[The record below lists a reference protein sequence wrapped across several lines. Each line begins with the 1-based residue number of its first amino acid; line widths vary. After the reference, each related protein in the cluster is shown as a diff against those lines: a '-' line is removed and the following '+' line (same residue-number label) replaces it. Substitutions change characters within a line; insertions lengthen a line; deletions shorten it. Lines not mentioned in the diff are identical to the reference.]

1 METKLARFLII
12 ITLIGVAYVAVQSI
26 IWTITF
32 DFPVSVVLYVAAI
45 MLLFLVFV
53 GFVAKKVWEDIRRY
67 DGE

>member
-12 ITLIGVAYVAVQSI
+12 ITLIGALYVAVQSV

-53 GFVAKKVWEDIRRY
+53 GFVAKQIWKDIRKY